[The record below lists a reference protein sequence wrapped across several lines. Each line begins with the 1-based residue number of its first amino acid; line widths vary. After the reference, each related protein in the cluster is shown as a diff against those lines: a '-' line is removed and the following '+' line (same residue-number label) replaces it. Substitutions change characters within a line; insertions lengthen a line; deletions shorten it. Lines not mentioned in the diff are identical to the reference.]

1 MSDAWNAFLPLAM
14 MAAGLWVVF
23 DRQLDAGSGDGD
35 PGPRLLGWKA
45 VAFGFAWI
53 GCGIYAY
60 WDLSMALLAF
70 TVLALFVAK
79 LFARWD

>member
-1 MSDAWNAFLPLAM
+1 VSWNAFLPMGM
-14 MAAGLWVVF
+14 MAAGLWVIF
-23 DRQLDAGSGDGD
+23 DRQFDAGSGDGD
-35 PGPRLLGWKA
+35 PGPKLLGWKA

-70 TVLALFVAK
+70 CVLAVVVAK
-79 LFARWD
+79 LFAKWE